1 MNVDKLI
8 SDTLTLATFT
18 SLSALMEVPL
28 DFGGWLVTEM
38 THWITCITINGVHA
52 QRGKLSY
59 THI

>member
-38 THWITCITINGVHA
+38 THPKTGIGLRVL
-52 QRGKLSY
+52 LSMASM
-59 THI
+59 HKEES